1 MSVRILLT
9 AGEPSGDLHGARV
22 VTALRRLFPDA
33 EIEAVGGPR
42 MAAAGAR
49 LRRSID
55 GLSAIG
61 LFEIVT
67 KIPAHWR
74 LERELVRDFRRHRYD
89 LVIPIDYP
97 GFHLRVARAA
107 KRAGIPVLWYI
118 APQFW
123 GWWPKRA
130 RCEFAR
136 AVDRLAVILP
146 FEAAFFQRAG
156 LEATFVGHPLLDSD
170 PAPVGAEARVVL
182 GDLAADARVLAI
194 FPGSRRREIAT
205 LWPVM
210 RDAGRQLLAE
220 GACSAIVV
228 AATHSGEYPGAEGF
242 HIVRDDP
249 GRVLA
254 AADAVLAKSGTTT
267 LQAALADVP
276 MVVAYSINALS
287 FRLMRRLLTT
297 HWVALPN
304 LIAERE
310 IVPEVLQ
317 GNLSSDALVAAM
329 RPLLD
334 ENSEAARLQR
344 AGLAEVRRRLGGPG
358 ASERVARLAGEL
370 LAA

>member
-1 MSVRILLT
+1 VTVRILVT

-33 EIEAVGGPR
+33 EIEAVGGAR
-42 MAAAGAR
+42 MAAAGAMI
-49 LRRSID
+49 RRSIE

-61 LFEIVT
+61 LFEILA

-74 LERELVRDFRRHRYD
+74 LERELVRDFHARRYD

-97 GFHLRVARAA
+97 GFHLRIARAA
-107 KRAGIPVLWYI
+107 KASGIPVLWYI

-123 GWWPKRA
+123 GWWPKRVI
-130 RCEFAR
+130 RFAH

-146 FEAAFFQRAG
+146 FEAAFFQKAG
-156 LEATFVGHPLLDSD
+156 VEATFVGHPLLDSEPPPD
-170 PAPVGAEARVVL
+170 RAAARAAL
-182 GDLAADARVLAI
+182 GVRDDAKVLAI
-194 FPGSRRREIAT
+194 FPGSRRREVAA

-210 RDAGRQLLAE
+210 RDAALQLLRDGSCTEA
-220 GACSAIVV
+220 VV
-228 AATHSGEYPGAEGF
+228 AGTPWGDYPDAGELR
-242 HIVRDDP
+242 IVRDDP
-249 GRVLA
+249 TRVLA

-267 LQAALADVP
+267 LQAALANVP
-276 MVVAYSINALS
+276 MVVAYTINAMS

-304 LIAERE
+304 LIAERA
-310 IVPEVLQ
+310 IVPELIQ
-317 GNLSSDALVAAM
+317 DELTRDALVAAA

-334 ENSEAARLQR
+334 PDSDATRHQR
-344 AGLAEVRRRLGGPG
+344 DGLAEVRRRLGGPG
-358 ASERVARLAGEL
+358 ASEHVARLAGEL

>member
-1 MSVRILLT
+1 MTVRILVT

-22 VTALRRLFPDA
+22 VTALRDIFPDA
-33 EIEAVGGPR
+33 EIEGVGGPR

-61 LFEIVT
+61 LIEILT

-74 LERELVRDFRRHRYD
+74 LERELVADFQRHRYD

-97 GFHLRVARAA
+97 GFHVRLARAA
-107 KRAGIPVLWYI
+107 KRHGIPVLWYI
-118 APQFW
+118 APQMW

-130 RCEFAR
+130 VRFAR

-156 LEATFVGHPLLDSD
+156 LEATFVGHPLLDSE
-170 PAPVGAEARVVL
+170 PPPTRG
-182 GDLAADARVLAI
+182 DARRDLGVTPDARTLAL
-194 FPGSRRREIAT
+194 FPGSRRREIGA

-210 RDAGRQLLAE
+210 RDAARELRRLGD
-220 GACSAIVV
+220 CSEVLV
-228 AATHSGEYPGAEGF
+228 AGTSWGEYPDADG
-242 HIVRDDP
+242 IRIIRDDP
-249 GRVLA
+249 NRVLA
-254 AADAVLAKSGTTT
+254 AADAVIAKSGTTT

-276 MVVAYSINALS
+276 MVVAYSINAFS
-287 FRLMRRLLTT
+287 FRLLRRLLTT
-297 HWVALPN
+297 RWVALPN
-304 LIAERE
+304 LIADRE
-310 IVPEVLQ
+310 IVPEILQ
-317 GNLSSDALVAAM
+317 DGLTTDALVAAT

-334 ENSEAARLQR
+334 PESAAVKRQR
-344 AGLAEVRRRLGGPG
+344 EGLAEVRRRLGGPG
-358 ASERVARLAGEL
+358 ASVRVAQLAGEL